1 MTARSRNR
9 IRRNFVI
16 RITVVSGFAVMANP
30 LCAAATEKEPMQLAK
45 AEINKWVDIDGQVHY
60 GDAPPADANA
70 APLQVRPNVIETGR
84 PAASTSSTEASGKP
98 DASIDSAP
106 MAVPATRPDIDRYVA
121 HCRDNRGVDCEL
133 EARQMI
139 DGPAPVLFPGDP
151 AVFPRPD
158 VKPPPPGLHLKYSIT
173 P

>member
-1 MTARSRNR
+1 MNR
-9 IRRNFVI
+9 IAFVACLAAMASTSGAGAAD
-16 RITVVSGFAVMANP
+16 TVWMV
-30 LCAAATEKEPMQLAK
+30 LAK
-45 AEINKWVDIDGQVHY
+45 AEIQKWTDIDGRVHY

-70 APLQVRPNVIETGR
+70 TPLRVRPNVIEVDR
-84 PAASTSSTEASGKP
+84 PAVPPGTPEASRKP
-98 DASIDSAP
+98 DASMDSKP
-106 MAVPATRPDIDRYVA
+106 EDLPAARPDFDRYVA
-121 HCRDNRGVDCEL
+121 RCRDNRGVDCEL

-158 VKPPPPGLHLKYSIT
+158 VKPPEPGLRLKYSIT